1 MENEWMARAVL
12 FVVMVGAGILLIWM
26 ANAAASG
33 RLKRNQLAGIR
44 IPSTMASEEA
54 WLAAHVRARGATV
67 CAGVISILGGAFA
80 LVPVPM
86 PVVTI
91 GVLLAAVAALGFVL
105 YGAQVGGTAAKAIS
119 ES

>member
-1 MENEWMARAVL
+1 MENDWIARAVL
-12 FVVMVGAGILLIWM
+12 FVVMVGTGVLMISM

-44 IPSTMASEEA
+44 TPRTMASEEA
-54 WLAAHVRARGATV
+54 WLAAHVRARRVTV
-67 CAGVISILGGAFA
+67 FAGVASLLGGAFA

-91 GVLLAAVAALGFVL
+91 GILVAAIAMIGFAL
-105 YGAQVGGTAAKAIS
+105 YGARVGSAAARTVS
-119 ES
+119 EA